1 MDELKVTWILSNEI
15 DYSFSIKQVYGFL
28 FDNFGRILV
37 HDDLGRFNL
46 PGGKPEKDETVIQT
60 LERECIEESQVTFK
74 EPELIGFQLVEND
87 KDYNYKPYIQLRF
100 IAKIDQ
106 LFPLLPDPVTSR
118 AYKRSLVSISQVNTL
133 LKWGEAGR
141 VQLEAAVK
149 KIKNKLC
156 IEIDQYMEKRIID
169 E

>member
-87 KDYNYKPYIQLRF
+87 KLQQSLNEDNLLARVINAFY
-100 IAKIDQ
+100 
-106 LFPLLPDPVTSR
+106 LFH
-118 AYKRSLVSISQVNTL
+118 ISPNNV
-133 LKWGEAGR
+133 
-141 VQLEAAVK
+141 
-149 KIKNKLC
+149 
-156 IEIDQYMEKRIID
+156 D
-169 E
+169 